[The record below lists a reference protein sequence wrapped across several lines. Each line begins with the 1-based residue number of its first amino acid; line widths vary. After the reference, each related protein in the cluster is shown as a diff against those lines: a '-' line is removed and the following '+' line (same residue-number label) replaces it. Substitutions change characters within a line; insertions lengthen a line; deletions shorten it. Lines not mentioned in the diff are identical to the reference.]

1 VQSPDPEN
9 LGEPEP
15 SDAATGGIWTSGER
29 GELGAGTP
37 AANTSPLEKR
47 GDEVGPYKLISQLG
61 EGGFGTVWLAERRH
75 PYVQRVALKL
85 IKLGMD
91 SKAVIARFEQER
103 QALAVMN
110 HPGIAKVLD
119 GGLTASGRPYF
130 AMEYVKGESIT
141 AFCDAG
147 KLSVRARLELFIQA
161 CEAIQHAHLKGIVH
175 RDLKPSNIIAFAV
188 QGEGP
193 SLKVIDF
200 GVAKAMSQTLTVHT
214 VYTETGQM
222 IGTPEYMSPE
232 QADPRSSDID
242 TRSDIYS
249 LGVLM
254 YELISGALPFDPT
267 TLRSKAYGEIQR
279 IIREDEPPTPS
290 ARLSALQSKDREMSS
305 RIEKARGAVM
315 SDIVRELRSEL
326 EWIPLM
332 AMRKEPQKRYQAA
345 MLLAQDIRNYL
356 DGNPIS
362 AAPES
367 STYRMRKFIR
377 RHRVVVRAVVASFV
391 ALAIGFSAA
400 PIYKWNEARLELNE
414 MQRFEILE
422 PDPDPTVVTDPDD
435 RQRIKA
441 TGHPWKIRH
450 VKTGM
455 VMLLVPPGDFMMG
468 SPLSESGRNSDERQH
483 PCKISKAFYLSQNEV
498 SQMEYESVMGKLPSF
513 FKRADLPVESVSWT
527 LCKEF
532 FSKTSGA
539 LRFPSE
545 AEWEYACRAGTT
557 TAFSFGES
565 ITPVQVNYEDK
576 QTVGC
581 GSLAANAWGF
591 HEMHGNVWEW
601 CEDTYGEYRAQG
613 DEAAIVNSDASYRVL
628 RGGSCYSH
636 SYFCRGSQRYF
647 YSPDYALYFIG
658 FRSARTP

>member
-1 VQSPDPEN
+1 MWI
-9 LGEPEP
+9 
-15 SDAATGGIWTSGER
+15 GGDH
-29 GELGAGTP
+29 GELSAGAS
-37 AANTSPLEKR
+37 AANTSPLEQR
-47 GDEVGPYKLISQLG
+47 GDAVGPYKLISQLG

-110 HPGIAKVLD
+110 HPCIAKVLD

-130 AMEYVKGESIT
+130 AMEYVKGEPIT
-141 AFCDAG
+141 AFCDAK

-175 RDLKPSNIIAFAV
+175 RDLKPSNILAFAV

-193 SLKVIDF
+193 RPKVIDF

-232 QADPRSSDID
+232 QVDPRGSDID

-249 LGVLM
+249 LGVLL
-254 YELISGALPFDPT
+254 YELISGALPFDLK
-267 TLRSKAYGEIQR
+267 TLRSKTYGEIQR
-279 IIREDEPPTPS
+279 ILCEDEPPTPS
-290 ARLSALQSKDREMSS
+290 ARLSALQSKDRDMAS

-315 SDIVRELRSEL
+315 SDIVHELRSEL

-332 AMRKEPQKRYQAA
+332 AMRKEPEKRYQAA

-356 DGNPIS
+356 DGKPIL
-362 AAPES
+362 AAPVS

-377 RHRVVVRAVVASFV
+377 RHRVVVRAMAASFV
-391 ALAIGFSAA
+391 ALAIGFSGA
-400 PIYKWNEARLELNE
+400 PIYKWNEARRERIE
-414 MQRFEILE
+414 MQKFETLAQ
-422 PDPDPTVVTDPDD
+422 DPDPTVVTDTDA
-435 RQRIKA
+435 RQRIKE
-441 TGHPWKIRH
+441 TGYPWKIKH

-468 SPLSESGRNSDERQH
+468 SPLSEQGRDIDERQH
-483 PCKISKAFYLSQNEV
+483 HCKISKAFYLSQNEV
-498 SQMEYESVMGKLPSF
+498 SQMEYVSVTGKNPSLS
-513 FKRADLPVESVSWT
+513 KSADLPVESLNWT
-527 LCKEF
+527 VCNEF

-545 AEWEYACRAGTT
+545 AEWEHACRAGTT

-565 ITPVQVNYEDK
+565 VTLAQVNYGGK
-576 QTVGC
+576 HSVRC

-613 DEAAIVNSDASYRVL
+613 DEAAIVNANVPNRVL
-628 RGGSCYSH
+628 RGGSWSGGTNG
-636 SYFCRGSQRYF
+636 CRGSQR
-647 YSPDYALYFIG
+647 SNLTPGYASNNVG